1 MKIVAPPRAASQ
13 VALADI
19 AAAVGISY
27 RGVAFR
33 AVREGW
39 IFDEVAVLGGKKRFY
54 PLASLPKEVANAV
67 HIHAMGCVEVA
78 PPAEPAPVPAPYSAP
93 VAIDPH
99 SLTTHQLEV
108 ERARDRIFAFVD
120 GYHGSTKGALAWLND
135 EKAAGTLT
143 GPMLWAYERAWD
155 KPRAANKLGAK
166 TYYNWVAEKKLR
178 GRAAPL
184 KIQKDMSVKPWHA
197 LAVALKQRPQG
208 SMLVWIAE
216 EIARQWNPAWG
227 NDVPTKRALGYFLN
241 EKFSALELLKGRH
254 NGSALRAH
262 MHYTKRSS
270 AGMRPWDEIHADGW
284 NTHFTAPHKVTG
296 EFVTY
301 EVWHAHDVATRFVP
315 PFGLGY
321 TENFDVIA
329 ACIENTIRCYGVP
342 VILQTDSTAIVK
354 KSERLKTNPAT
365 SLADRAGFTIVHPQ
379 EVGNSQANGIA
390 ENFNKYLDRCSREL
404 ATYQAKDMDSLALKR
419 VKKLTGKMVAAAA
432 RGETAEYS
440 KLKLETERM
449 GKGRVFGSYAEA
461 VEWLDEKRVAF
472 NNRPHSSLPKMRDP
486 ETGRM
491 RHQSPAEALDA
502 HRTEGWEPV
511 MVDETHLIDMFWQ
524 HVQKKVVRQR
534 VSPYGKMVFHDKIL
548 ADWEGKQVVVA
559 FSDRDD
565 TRVWIKTLDGEIIC
579 EAQRTYESAYRSQTA
594 FDAGE
599 EKRALSVIKRLEK
612 KTEAV
617 RNRIGG
623 LIIENEGDMVDEPR
637 MKSIADF
644 VDVDARPV
652 ETALLT
658 AADFL
663 PEPVETQE
671 RSWSREETNRWLHG
685 ETEEDGKAQEKQ
697 SAAA

>member
-1 MKIVAPPRAASQ
+1 MNHVSTS
-13 VALADI
+13 ALAEI
-19 AAAVGISY
+19 ATALGIGK
-27 RGVAFR
+27 RGVELR
-33 AVREGW
+33 AVRESW
-39 IFDEVAVLGGKKRFY
+39 IFDEVTVKGGKKRFY
-54 PLASLPKEVANAV
+54 PLASLPTDVANAV
-67 HIHAMGCVEVA
+67 HIHAMASVELA
-78 PPAEPAPVPAPYSAP
+78 RPAEQASVPAPRVAA

-120 GYHGSTKGALAWLND
+120 GYHGSTKAALAWLND
-135 EKAAGTLT
+135 QKAAGTLT

-155 KPRAANKLGAK
+155 KPRAANRLSAK
-166 TYYNWVAEKKLR
+166 TYYNWVAEKKER

-184 KIQKDMSVKPWHA
+184 KIQKDLSVKPWHA
-197 LAVALKQRPQG
+197 LAVSLKQRPQG

-227 NDVPTKRALGYFLN
+227 NDVPTKRAVGYFLN

-329 ACIENTIRCYGVP
+329 ACIENTVRCFGVP

-419 VKKLTGKMVAAAA
+419 VKKLTGKMVAAAG
-432 RGETAEYS
+432 RGETAEYA

-472 NNRPHSSLPKMRDP
+472 NNRPHTSLPKMRDP
-486 ETGRM
+486 GTGKM
-491 RHQSPAEALDA
+491 RHQSPAEALAA
-502 HRTEGWEPV
+502 HREEGWEPV
-511 MVDETHLIDMFWQ
+511 MVDEAHLVDMFWQ

-534 VSPYGKMVFHDKIL
+534 VSPYGKMVFHDKVL

-565 TRVWIKTLDGEIIC
+565 TRVWVKTLDGEIIC

-594 FDAGE
+594 FEAGE
-599 EKRALSVIKRLEK
+599 EKRALQVIKRLEK
-612 KTEAV
+612 KADAV
-617 RNRIGG
+617 RTRIGG
-623 LIIENEGDMVDEPR
+623 LVIENEGALVDEPR

-644 VDVDARPV
+644 VDVEARPV
-652 ETALLT
+652 APAMLT
-658 AADFL
+658 ATDFM
-663 PEPVETQE
+663 PAAAATQE
-671 RSWSREETNRWLHG
+671 RVWSREETNRWLHG
-685 ETEEDGKAQEKQ
+685 ETEEDGKAGKE